1 MKKRIAMIG
10 GLVVAVGV
18 AGGAG
23 WYVWNQKVGSGDEET
38 VYVTTVATL
47 MGDVSGTQNRYAG
60 VVEPQKTVKVKVESN
75 RKVKNV
81 KVKEGDTVQAGD
93 VLFEYD
99 ASTSEDNL
107 AQAELDLERYK
118 NEANS
123 LTNQI
128 ETLKKEKNE
137 ASADDQLSYT
147 IEIQTAEMDLKKN
160 EYNQKSKEA
169 EIEKLKK
176 ALNDLEVTSDIT
188 GVIKKINDSV
198 ISSSS
203 DDFSDESSGGSNES
217 TTFITIVATGTYRVK
232 GTVNETNRSSIVE
245 GEQVLIRSRVDEDV
259 TWTGIMAGVDTNEPE
274 KESSSNSDYYGSEGN
289 EQTTSSNYPFYVEL
303 DSADGLMLGQHVYI
317 EMDYGQT
324 EIKDGIWLDEF
335 YITDADTQPYVWAS
349 TEKDR
354 LEKREVTLGEYD
366 EELGKY
372 QITEGLAKTDCIA
385 FPDESYKEGM
395 KTTINENAQTPTES
409 GMDGEFDSSYDS
421 SMDSGFDNSG
431 EELQDASFGTDE
443 DGVEIIEEGV
453 SPE

>member
-1 MKKRIAMIG
+1 MIG

-18 AGGAG
+18 VGGVG
-23 WYVWNQKVGSGDEET
+23 WYLWNQKAGSGDEET
-38 VYVTTVATL
+38 AYVTDVATL
-47 MGDVSGTQNRYAG
+47 IGDVSGTQNRYAG

-123 LTNQI
+123 LNNQI

-176 ALNDLEVTSDIT
+176 ALNDLEVTSEIT

-198 ISSSS
+198 ITNSS
-203 DDFSDESSGGSNES
+203 DDFGDESSGGSGES

-232 GTVNETNRSSIVE
+232 GTVNETNRASIVE
-245 GEQVLIRSRVDEDV
+245 GEPVLIRSRVDEDV
-259 TWTGIMAGVDTNEPE
+259 TWTGVMDGVNTKEPE
-274 KESSSNSDYYGSEGN
+274 KENNSDSFGSEGN

-317 EMDYGQT
+317 EMDYGQA
-324 EIKDGIWLDEF
+324 EVKDGIWLDEF
-335 YITDADTQPYVWAS
+335 YIADADLEPYVWAS
-349 TEKDR
+349 NEKER
-354 LEKREVTLGEYD
+354 LEKRKVVLGEYD
-366 EELGKY
+366 ENLGKY
-372 QITEGLAKTDCIA
+372 EIVEGLKKEDYIA
-385 FPDESYKEGM
+385 FPDDSYEEGM
-395 KTTINENAQTPTES
+395 KTTTDENAQTSPEE
-409 GMDGEFDSSYDS
+409 GMDGELDSGMDSSFDSSGGEIMDS
-421 SMDSGFDNSG
+421 SVGP
-431 EELQDASFGTDE
+431 DE
-443 DGVEIIEEGV
+443 DGLEIIEEGV
-453 SPE
+453 APE